1 MERWND
7 GKLDRTIGP
16 WTGAASL
23 PWTCLSTIRWINR
36 FVHPFS
42 FSLRRCMVHQSIHRE
57 GFSST
62 HSQRDRFRQSEK
74 RHAFHF
80 RHRIFPKQQH
90 AVWRKSR
97 KQHPHSC
104 TPLQSLIIRI
114 VNTLKGWVSYKL
126 TSTPY
131 LLTLFPTL
139 FPLFIVTHSTFY
151 TS

>member
-1 MERWND
+1 MDWSSFVAVDMFVNHS
-7 GKLDRTIGP
+7 LDKQVCTSIFFLSG
-16 WTGAASL
+16 
-23 PWTCLSTIRWINR
+23 LSTKP
-36 FVHPFS
+36 V
-42 FSLRRCMVHQSIHRE
+42 RRCMVHQSIHRE

-104 TPLQSLIIRI
+104 TALQSLIIRI